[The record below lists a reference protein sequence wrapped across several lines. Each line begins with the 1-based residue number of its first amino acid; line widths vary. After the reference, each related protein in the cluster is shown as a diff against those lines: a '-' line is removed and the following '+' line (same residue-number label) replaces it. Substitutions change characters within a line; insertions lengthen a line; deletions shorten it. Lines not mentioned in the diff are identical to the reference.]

1 MNDPQTQALA
11 IFLAEQAANRPAH
24 LAQHKQLGELHLHQH
39 QHHYAASE
47 PEPSP
52 VATPEPQSLRM
63 HPIFVATY
71 LLFISIAI
79 SVPLAL
85 LAAIVDSTNRPSVQY
100 VQPQQGGW

>member
-1 MNDPQTQALA
+1 MNDPRTQALA

-24 LAQHKQLGELHLHQH
+24 WAQSKQLAELHLHH
-39 QHHYAASE
+39 HHYAA

-52 VATPEPQSLRM
+52 VAEPEPQTVRL

-71 LLFISIAI
+71 MLFLSIAI